1 LLLADIL
8 LDVAVFVALP
18 AIAWR
23 LTRRVV
29 PLAVLPILVG
39 LMISVAG
46 HHLGGEPLLRPTE
59 AADLAGWAGV
69 LLLAYVAGLEA
80 TTGATDE
87 ATPGVSIARLW
98 SWRLLASTATA
109 LALPFAAGLLLAVL
123 WLLRLPAWSPPN
135 GDRLAAAFAIGLC
148 LSVSALPVLVAIVR
162 ELPASS
168 RALGRLALRV
178 AALSDAVLWLGL
190 GVLLVAIRATDAA
203 HGWGPVDAAAVL
215 VLGALVLGRR
225 WGGRWLAR
233 GGARIPA
240 PVAWLIAALFL
251 AGGAWSTSALG
262 LHALIGAYLAGM
274 LMPVAIAQRLPTDR
288 LAFVALAGLAPLF
301 FGHRGLAIDGAVL
314 DGQSLAAAVGL
325 LVVSAAAKI
334 AAIVLVPPSLDLS
347 RRDRLALGTLLQ
359 CKGLMEIVAATV
371 LRDHGVLT
379 DTAYA
384 VLIGLAVLS
393 TTATKPLYGW
403 LRRSRAQ
410 HPISVSGP

>member
-80 TTGATDE
+80 TTGAAAD

-109 LALPFAAGLLLAVL
+109 LALPFAAG
-123 WLLRLPAWSPPN
+123 
-135 GDRLAAAFAIGLC
+135 
-148 LSVSALPVLVAIVR
+148 ALPVLVAIVR